1 MTGPS
6 RTPVGAALPIIHR
19 RSNFRLEGLG
29 TGRLAHPTRHPT
41 EEEEDLLLPQAKKEK
56 RNVKSQKVFSFVF
69 ILFLIWLR
77 VSPGYVGS
85 GWGRLH
91 PASIPPVSL
100 LLNSGQRLEGKCVRM
115 PLTITESL

>member
-41 EEEEDLLLPQAKKEK
+41 EEEEDLLLLLPQAKKEK

-77 VSPGYVGS
+77 VSPS
-85 GWGRLH
+85 
-91 PASIPPVSL
+91 
-100 LLNSGQRLEGKCVRM
+100 
-115 PLTITESL
+115 

>member
-1 MTGPS
+1 MAVIQLVDELLARLHVETSSGDVARQLGWACPS
-6 RTPVGAALPIIHR
+6 HSSSDGRRGRPAAA
-19 RSNFRLEGLG
+19 SG
-29 TGRLAHPTRHPT
+29 
-41 EEEEDLLLPQAKKEK
+41 KKRK
-56 RNVKSQKVFSFVF
+56 KKCQITKGFSFVF